1 VQIPIVDAHLDLAW
15 NARKGRDLDLTAAE
29 LRLKEAT
36 PGDLAMVT
44 LPELRRGGVGVVFA
58 TLYVGTGSFD
68 DEGNGIY
75 EVPPD
80 VDARQQL
87 DIYRRWE
94 SEGKV
99 RIIRDRTSLRS
110 HLEAWP
116 GDRTPGLVLLIEG
129 GDSITSPAHLQE
141 WWDAG
146 VRLIGPAWSRTRY
159 CGGTRAPG
167 GLTDLGRELLG
178 AMQELGVILDVAH
191 LAEQS
196 FWDAF
201 DVGFHRVVAT
211 HCNVR
216 RFVNEKIADRHL
228 SDDMLATLGKAGAVV
243 GVVPYNGFL
252 LADPPEGEVHLDVV
266 AKHLEHMASIVGW
279 EGVGIGS
286 DLDGGFGSEA
296 TPVELD
302 TSADLHRIGDIVPA
316 GAREGVL
323 GANWLRVLEESL
335 P

>member
-1 VQIPIVDAHLDLAW
+1 VPTPIVDAHLDLAW

-29 LRLKEAT
+29 LRER
-36 PGDLAMVT
+36 PGMDGAMVT
-44 LPELRRGGVGVVFA
+44 LPELQRGGVGVVFA
-58 TLYVGTGSFD
+58 TLYVGTGSYD

-75 EVPPD
+75 EVAPD

-87 DIYRRWE
+87 EIYRRWE
-94 SEGKV
+94 ADGKV
-99 RIIRDRTSLRS
+99 RIVTDRTSLGS
-110 HLEAWP
+110 HLDAWAN
-116 GDRTPGLVLLIEG
+116 DRTPGLVLLIEG
-129 GDSITSPAHLQE
+129 GDSIASPAHLQE

-146 VRLIGPAWSRTRY
+146 VRVIGPAWSRTRY

-167 GLTDLGRELLG
+167 GLTDLGRELLAG
-178 AMQELGVILDVAH
+178 MTDLGVILDVAH
-191 LAEQS
+191 MAEQS

-216 RFVNEKIADRHL
+216 SFVNETIADRHL
-228 SDDMLATLGKAGAVV
+228 SDDMLNALGKADAVV

-252 LADPPEGEVHLDVV
+252 LADKPEGDVHLDVV

-279 EGVGIGS
+279 DHVGIGS

-296 TPVELD
+296 TPLELD
-302 TSADLHRIGDIVPA
+302 TSADLHRIGDLVPA
-316 GAREGVL
+316 DAREGVL
-323 GANWLRVLEESL
+323 GANWLRVLAESL